1 MQVDSF
7 ISEADIEKTIN
18 VEPPSGPAYDSF
30 VAKYRSGLES
40 YVPPEK
46 GWHLPDTISRKES
59 QPMRAALIS
68 SHLRGFVD
76 AWLETGRSSDGSE
89 SPMNRN
95 LAEAFSSWLVVE
107 EYLKQAPVK
116 FISSTDRRG
125 FGLQAAQPK
134 WDVGARDFFEAMILE
149 AKRLFTG
156 LMISDWCD
164 RLCKCRNDRCAR
176 YFFSP
181 QQILRPRKAGIF
193 CSRRCLSLALAT
205 KCTDNKRRRCHSAL
219 VEYAAQQL
227 RNRKLGAEWVDDKKK
242 RDWLARRLTHYLQ
255 HECKNVELRVYRQV
269 VQVNWVTLNQTKIEK
284 ARIDRMA
291 K

>member
-7 ISEADIEKTIN
+7 ISEEHIEKALN
-18 VEPPSGPAYDSF
+18 VEPPSKSDYDSF
-30 VAKYRSGLES
+30 VEKYRRGLES

-46 GWHLPDTISRKES
+46 GWRLPDTISKKES
-59 QPMRAALIS
+59 YPMRDALLS

-76 AWLETGRSSDGSE
+76 AWLQTGRSSDGSE

-95 LAEAFSSWLVVE
+95 LTKAFNSWLVVQ

-164 RLCKCRNDRCAR
+164 RLCKCRYSRCGR

-193 CSRRCLSLALAT
+193 CSRRCLNLALAT
-205 KCTDNKRRRCHSAL
+205 KCCT
-219 VEYAAQQL
+219 
-227 RNRKLGAEWVDDKKK
+227 G
-242 RDWLARRLTHYLQ
+242 
-255 HECKNVELRVYRQV
+255 
-269 VQVNWVTLNQTKIEK
+269 
-284 ARIDRMA
+284 
-291 K
+291 